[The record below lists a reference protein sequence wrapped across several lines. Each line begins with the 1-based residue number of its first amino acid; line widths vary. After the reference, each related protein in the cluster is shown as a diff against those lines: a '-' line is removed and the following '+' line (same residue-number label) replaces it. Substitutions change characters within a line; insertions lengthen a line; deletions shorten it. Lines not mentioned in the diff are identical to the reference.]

1 MQVCFSTLSPSL
13 VACGAVQE
21 RLSLE
26 AGRLTFSDAFS
37 SAGSSEDRSRHMGMR
52 GSHGISIRALP
63 KGSSL
68 TRPTTAPRFLEG
80 CSIATTLAH
89 ARSSG
94 R

>member
-1 MQVCFSTLSPSL
+1 MFQHAQPQSGGMLCHPTAP
-13 VACGAVQE
+13 
-21 RLSLE
+21 SLE
-26 AGRLTFSDAFS
+26 AGRLTFSDALS

-68 TRPTTAPRFLEG
+68 TRPTTVPRFLEG